1 MKNLIV
7 LIAMSFFTIG
17 SSFASSDPVLHEE
30 ISQKVNIDLSKIV
43 LDKYETDFVLVE
55 FKIYDG
61 LIQIVNIEA
70 SQSVLKSLIIAA
82 LEEIHVGTPYNES
95 EIHNY
100 NFTFEKK

>member
-1 MKNLIV
+1 MKNLTILV
-7 LIAMSFFTIG
+7 ALVFFTIG
-17 SSFASSDPVLHEE
+17 SSFASSDPLLHKE
-30 ISQKVNIDLSKIV
+30 ISQKVNVDLSTII
-43 LDKYETDFVLVE
+43 LDKYEANFVLVE

-70 SQSVLKSLIIAA
+70 SQSALKSLIIKE
-82 LEEIHVGTPYNES
+82 LEKLHVNTPYSES